1 MAREANYDTSKLVVP
16 GHGTLLVSVAET
28 ADPFDIKSFVL
39 GDDTSY
45 PSNEW
50 MPFALT
56 SKENTFA
63 FTKDGGDETVL
74 DVWEFDGVD
83 SSTES
88 TTIGFTINAA
98 SMQKAVWEMAYG
110 GGEYNETLKAYAEKE
125 VVPVVKSAMVIFAHG
140 GKRAGAYM
148 RKVKIT
154 AGDAPEI
161 ATDNFFETQ
170 LKGTILTPEDMT
182 WGKRLWLD
190 ARPYEAAVVVGG

>member
-1 MAREANYDTSKLVVP
+1 MAREANYDADKLVVP
-16 GHGTLLVSVAET
+16 GHGTVLVSVT
-28 ADPFDIKSFVL
+28 DKADPFDIESFVL

-45 PSNEW
+45 PKDQW

-74 DVWEFDGVD
+74 DVWEFDSMD

-88 TTIGFTINAA
+88 ATNGFTVNAA
-98 SMQKAVWEMAYG
+98 SMQKSVWDLAYG
-110 GGEYNETLKAYAEKE
+110 GGKYDEELKGYAEHE
-125 VVPVVKSAMVIFAHG
+125 TVPVEKSVMVIFAHG

-154 AGDAPEI
+154 AGDAPDI
-161 ATDNFFETQ
+161 SPDNFFETQ
-170 LKGTILTPEDMT
+170 LKGTILTPDVMT
-182 WGKRLWLD
+182 WGKRFWFD
-190 ARPYEAAVVVGG
+190 ARPYKAAVGG